1 MLDLIPIHCHNPAF
15 VNYGFK
21 GYDKMFK
28 IQVLNKY
35 EIIMKSTKSG
45 WATCSKVKE
54 IKLGSCSVERIG

>member
-1 MLDLIPIHCHNPAF
+1 MMLDLIPIHCHNPAF

-35 EIIMKSTKSG
+35 EIIMKSTKS
-45 WATCSKVKE
+45 
-54 IKLGSCSVERIG
+54 IYIGRNC